1 VTGQPRRDEAP
12 PAAPGDAGLEAAE
25 YEDYEEFDEY
35 EDGLEEPS
43 PERRRAFP
51 LGTLLAIAAGV
62 WVGRAF
68 YRLPDGLENLA
79 GLLLAL
85 LTALLAAGLYR
96 RWVRRQMAAARAR
109 RAGPPSRSTPAG

>member
-1 VTGQPRRDEAP
+1 VTGEPRRDEAS
-12 PAAPGDAGLEAAE
+12 PAPGGDAGLEAHEHEE
-25 YEDYEEFDEY
+25 YDEY
-35 EDGLEEPS
+35 EDGPEEPS
-43 PERRRAFP
+43 PDRQRAFP

-85 LTALLAAGLYR
+85 LTALLAAAIYR

-109 RAGPPSRSTPAG
+109 RAR